1 MLTWMAFTKLADSIV
16 MLPASALC
24 VAWLLVQKAW
34 RTALLW
40 LVLLGGALVLV
51 TASKLA
57 FIGWGIASCT
67 LDFTGISGHAMRA
80 TAVMPVLLYL
90 CVSSASRNVRAFAF
104 IAGLLFGLLIGVS
117 RLMLQV
123 HSSSE
128 VISGCLLGGAV
139 SLGFVKVLAEMRR
152 PVLIHPALALGLLV
166 LVPAPMGEAAP
177 TEKWL
182 EQMATTFSGNAVP
195 YRRSDSGWCARN
207 GEKAGD

>member
-1 MLTWMAFTKLADSIV
+1 MLTWMAFTKLADTIV

-24 VAWLLVQKAW
+24 VGWLLVQKAW

-40 LVLLGGALVLV
+40 LVLLGGALMLV
-51 TASKLA
+51 TVSKLA
-57 FIGWGIASCT
+57 FIGWGIASCS

-90 CVSSASRNVRAFAF
+90 CFSRASIKVRASAL

-117 RLMLQV
+117 RLMLHV
-123 HSSSE
+123 HSPSE
-128 VISGCLLGGAV
+128 VISGFFLGAAV
-139 SLGFVKVLAEMRR
+139 SLGFVKVLAEMQR
-152 PVLIHPALALGLLV
+152 PVLIHPALALGLFI

-182 EQMATTFSGNAVP
+182 EQMATTLSGNAEP
-195 YRRSDSGWCARN
+195 YRRSDSRWC
-207 GEKAGD
+207 EKNSW